1 MERSLLSLRNVEE
14 TPTILDP
21 RPPPTTVVEFDF
33 AARVERKIPVSKAAA
48 ACAQGKDCW
57 IDIDTLDPSGL
68 EALLLDLGV
77 NRFAI
82 EEVLASQVGGRH
94 DVYQDCLHV
103 SVSVP
108 RFDKGGLAFAHVDLV
123 LGERFLITLHRG
135 RVEFLETA
143 RRNYPVFFRRFAQ
156 SLGFLLF
163 ELFDQLI
170 DAYRK
175 ALREIEEDVEEVQN
189 SIFGAV
195 DDKIFSR
202 VSDVT
207 QSLLQLRKTLLADRD
222 VLHELAARR
231 SSFVSETTQPFLAN
245 MVGTLDRLAGDL
257 TVERETLAE
266 TLNLYLGIVSH
277 RTNRIVNRLTII
289 SAIFL
294 PLTFLCGVYGMN
306 FKTEHALNMPELSWK
321 YGYLAFWGLV
331 VVISAGLLAFL
342 KVKKWV

>member
-1 MERSLLSLRNVEE
+1 M
-14 TPTILDP
+14 PTILDAH
-21 RPPPTTVVEFDF
+21 PPAAIVVEFDF
-33 AARVERKIPVSKAAA
+33 AARVERTISVGEAAA
-48 ACAQGKDCW
+48 ACARGKACW
-57 IDIDTLDPSGL
+57 IDIDTTDPVGL

-77 NRFAI
+77 NRVAI

-108 RFDKGGLAFAHVDLV
+108 RFESGGLTFEHVDLV

-143 RRNYPVFFRRFAQ
+143 RRNYPHFFQRFAQ

-163 ELFDQLI
+163 ELWDQLI

-175 ALREIEEDVEEVQN
+175 ALREIEGDVEEVQN
-189 SIFGAV
+189 SIFGQV
-195 DDKIFSR
+195 DDEIFSR
-202 VSDVT
+202 VADVT

-222 VLHELAARR
+222 VLHELAVRR

-245 MVGTLDRLAGDL
+245 MVGTLDRLASDL

-306 FKTEHALNMPELSWK
+306 FDRDHALNMPELSWK

-331 VVISAGLLAFL
+331 VLIAAGSLAFIRL
-342 KVKKWV
+342 KKWV